1 MLPIGW
7 WEGSI
12 SNFAAAFVGVERE
25 AQGIPSCHPLGLSC
39 IEQGMLLIMT
49 LSVSRVCFLFL
60 HDS

>member
-39 IEQGMLLIMT
+39 IEQGML
-49 LSVSRVCFLFL
+49 
-60 HDS
+60 